1 MWSIDRWQLTVDS
14 WQLNWVLK
22 LLFLNEHGCHPDI
35 GGNLAN
41 INEEFNVKN
50 QYSSGWVLHPI
61 VKSFNPIPVVNY
73 FELYDLPLS
82 FQIDNVLVKKKFYA
96 LSKRFHPDFYVNE
109 SQEKQEEILE
119 LSTINN
125 KAYQVLSDP
134 LKRIEYVLSLHDM
147 LAEGDKYALSQDFL
161 MDMMDVNEALID
173 MEFDHDELKLT
184 ELSTQ
189 IDEMELFLFDEL
201 KRNTN
206 EFDQLQGADSNS
218 ILLKV
223 KDIWYRQKYLMRIR
237 ESLNKF
243 RVWIW

>member
-1 MWSIDRWQLTVDS
+1 M
-14 WQLNWVLK
+14 
-22 LLFLNEHGCHPDI
+22 
-35 GGNLAN
+35 
-41 INEEFNVKN
+41 
-50 QYSSGWVLHPI
+50 
-61 VKSFNPIPVVNY
+61 NY

-82 FQIDNVLVKKKFYA
+82 FQIDNTLVKKKFYA

-161 MDMMDVNEALID
+161 MDMMDVNEALME

-189 IDEMELFLFDEL
+189 IDEMELSLLDEL

-206 EFDQLQGADSNS
+206 EFDQLEGADSNS

-243 RVWIW
+243 RV